1 MERINQEFLF
11 TSAVIRR
18 PCKQLINGLT
28 TQDIDKP
35 DFDVAILQHSDYA
48 KTLIESGIK
57 NLIELDAR
65 EDYPDSVFVEDT
77 AVALPNYLL
86 ITQLGAISRRGEFTE
101 DIREAFGK
109 FYSQENII
117 EMTGNEYLDGGD
129 VMRAG
134 NTYFIGLSTRTNQEG
149 ADKLIKILQEKEGLN
164 GIALNLPE
172 GLHLKTI
179 VTYLDENLL
188 VGIKTIENIPEF
200 DKYEKI
206 IVEEDERHG
215 ANILNIN
222 GNIVVPGSCPKLHK
236 VLQDRGYTIKPVICD
251 EFRKIDG
258 SLTCMSV
265 LIQ

>member
-1 MERINQEFLF
+1 ME
-11 TSAVIRR
+11 
-18 PCKQLINGLT
+18 
-28 TQDIDKP
+28 KP
-35 DFDVAILQHSDYA
+35 DFDVALIQHADYA
-48 KTLIESGIK
+48 KSLVDCGIK
-57 NLIELDAR
+57 NLITLEAR
-65 EDYPDSVFVEDT
+65 EEFPDSVFVEDT
-77 AVALPNYLL
+77 ALALPNYLL
-86 ITQLGAISRRGEFTE
+86 ITQPAVASRRGEFTQ
-101 DIREAFGK
+101 DMREALEK
-109 FYSQENII
+109 FYSLENII

-134 NTYFIGLSTRTNQEG
+134 NTYFIGLSTRTNQKG

-188 VGIKTIENIPEF
+188 VGIKAIENIPEF

-222 GNIVVPGSCPKLHK
+222 GNIVVPESCPKLHK
-236 VLQDRGYTIKPVICD
+236 VLLDRGYTIKPVIND

-258 SLTCMSV
+258 ALTCMSV
-265 LIQ
+265 IFN